1 MMGKK
6 VGKTRGRKNKIKM
19 KKDWHTCENRVG
31 RKNKIKKKKK
41 KRLTHMAFHFFF
53 FLNYTY
59 LRKWHPDPILKL
71 KK

>member
-31 RKNKIKKKKK
+31 RKKKK
-41 KRLTHMAFHFFF
+41 KRLTHIPLFFF
-53 FLNYTY
+53 FFQLHIFEKMTSWPFF
-59 LRKWHPDPILKL
+59 KT
-71 KK
+71 